1 MEQLETL
8 APTESRTD
16 RPQYETPSIRIMTEQ
31 EILNSFQV
39 TQAMAT
45 WWAGTTSPCSC

>member
-1 MEQLETL
+1 MGEHAL
-8 APTESRTD
+8 ASK
-16 RPQYETPSIRIMTEQ
+16 PQYQTPQIRVMTEK

-45 WWAGTTSPCSC
+45 WWGVC

>member
-1 MEQLETL
+1 MIPFKEADAMAEQAL
-8 APTESRTD
+8 ANK
-16 RPQYETPSIRIMTEQ
+16 PQYQTPQIRVMTEQ

-45 WWAGTTSPCSC
+45 WWATC